1 MIKASQVCKE
11 YIQFL
16 QKYFWTPPKK
26 QPIYCFSCKPFHKIV
41 KLMMLMVFQSMSI
54 LHYWV
59 CVFQHGETAIH
70 MAASGGHTEVI
81 SFLQSKGADI
91 AALDKVTSIYLLLRL
106 FCCSK
111 IIFLIIRY
119 QFWKYKYYII
129 IVVYSVMYTIR
140 LLWSSCSIA
149 LKYSH
154 LCFYGKIEQNLQI
167 QFSF

>member
-1 MIKASQVCKE
+1 
-11 YIQFL
+11 
-16 QKYFWTPPKK
+16 
-26 QPIYCFSCKPFHKIV
+26 
-41 KLMMLMVFQSMSI
+41 MSI
-54 LHYWV
+54 MHYWV

-129 IVVYSVMYTIR
+129 IVVYSVYYVIELQR
-140 LLWSSCSIA
+140 SAIFLLSRDFTFFSIFSIFSIHFFRQH
-149 LKYSH
+149 LKD
-154 LCFYGKIEQNLQI
+154 
-167 QFSF
+167 FSVGFRKAA